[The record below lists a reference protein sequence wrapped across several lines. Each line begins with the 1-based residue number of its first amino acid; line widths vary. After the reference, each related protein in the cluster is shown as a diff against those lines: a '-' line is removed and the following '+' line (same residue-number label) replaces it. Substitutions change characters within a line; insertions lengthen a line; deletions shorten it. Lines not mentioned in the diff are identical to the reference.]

1 MIFIIRHGQTDQNKK
16 GMLLGRTDVPLNE
29 RGREEALKAGQ
40 LFKQQGI
47 HFQKCYSSPLIRTVE
62 TAELVTGFDR
72 SGIEVNDLL
81 MEMDYGP
88 YEGASLQPIP
98 EELRYFFS
106 DFVHHPAPEGM
117 EPLSEVTERMGRF
130 LNELPRGENGHILIS
145 THAIAMKG
153 ALEYLTPASHGSYWS
168 KYIGNCAVYCFDRKS
183 DGTFTIPEQYD
194 AGA

>member
-47 HFQKCYSSPLIRTVE
+47 RFQKCYSSPFIRTVE
-62 TAELVTGFDR
+62 TAELVTGFER

-130 LNELPRGENGHILIS
+130 LNELPCGENGHILIS

-183 DGTFTIPEQYD
+183 DGTFTIPGEYA
-194 AGA
+194 AGI